1 MLPQANAT
9 IMYVRVW
16 FQHCQPVGRVLVKK
30 VDIWLCFS
38 SCLFL
43 FWAMS
48 VPQGKGE
55 PVLPPLLFLILCV
68 VPQWSKWT
76 DKGSDLEEQLAKP
89 ASCLSSLT
97 LLPSRIKW
105 GEKQICR
112 LKHFSY
118 FSWTA
123 GGFVGDEEGRNCSSG
138 SLTVYSLPLTCA
150 PYQVCISQRELEFLT
165 CLAFF
170 FSQPWHAFS
179 NSRNRRQW
187 KKMAWLG
194 LSAGSKA
201 CLPLSSRGRRI
212 M

>member
-9 IMYVRVW
+9 IMYVHVW
-16 FQHCQPVGRVLVKK
+16 LQHCQPVGRVLVKK

-150 PYQVCISQRELEFLT
+150 PYQVCISQQELEFLT

-179 NSRNRRQW
+179 NSRSHRQW